1 MGSRWQ
7 VDIGKRAAP
16 VFGKNF
22 VSDQLM
28 LVFTDTDRFLDH
40 AKRDDLAE
48 FDRLRADDP
57 EFAMDAPPRS
67 WHTRLLGYSTTAGAL
82 RSRLELQ
89 GFSSERVHALSIA
102 FFDDELT
109 HSTEYAGI
117 DQRDSWPQ
125 GQSSY
130 PDGAAV
136 TAALASLRGQ
146 ATATAPAPS
155 LTDPEQ
161 RFLHDQWVSLR
172 ESFDDPR
179 FALSLA
185 LTSTRAAT
193 MVTLDL
199 TDLVLGGW
207 MTTDDLPHQDAR
219 TRMAAAVAASGPV
232 IVIAEGASDA
242 RWLRRSLEIATPA
255 AAHLF
260 EFLDFAEYRAPGG
273 TDRVVSLTKGM
284 AAAGVM
290 NRIVAVL
297 DNDTAGRLAADQLAD
312 LAFPARITVI
322 NLPKV
327 AYATQYPTLGPE
339 GSATANVNGRAASI
353 EFMFGDDI
361 LRDADGTLFPVRWQ
375 SFIVAACE
383 YQGRLE
389 ANHKTR
395 VGERIDQALA
405 DAGDSAMSEQ
415 VLDGCRRLASMLLA
429 AADPPPHVPA
439 SEFSDLTGTWRSSQA
454 R

>member
-1 MGSRWQ
+1 
-7 VDIGKRAAP
+7 

-57 EFAMDAPPRS
+57 EFAMDARPRS

-89 GFSSERVHALSIA
+89 CFSSERVRALSIA

-109 HSTEYAGI
+109 HSTQHTGI

-146 ATATAPAPS
+146 AAATAPAPS
-155 LTDPEQ
+155 LTDPEE

-185 LTSTRAAT
+185 LTNTRAAT

-199 TDLVLGGW
+199 TDLGLGGW
-207 MTTDDLPHQDAR
+207 M
-219 TRMAAAVAASGPV
+219 G
-232 IVIAEGASDA
+232 
-242 RWLRRSLEIATPA
+242 
-255 AAHLF
+255 
-260 EFLDFAEYRAPGG
+260 
-273 TDRVVSLTKGM
+273 
-284 AAAGVM
+284 
-290 NRIVAVL
+290 
-297 DNDTAGRLAADQLAD
+297 
-312 LAFPARITVI
+312 
-322 NLPKV
+322 
-327 AYATQYPTLGPE
+327 
-339 GSATANVNGRAASI
+339 
-353 EFMFGDDI
+353 
-361 LRDADGTLFPVRWQ
+361 
-375 SFIVAACE
+375 
-383 YQGRLE
+383 
-389 ANHKTR
+389 
-395 VGERIDQALA
+395 
-405 DAGDSAMSEQ
+405 
-415 VLDGCRRLASMLLA
+415 
-429 AADPPPHVPA
+429 
-439 SEFSDLTGTWRSSQA
+439 
-454 R
+454 